1 MNILKKT
8 IFSVLA
14 SLLII
19 GNVFAADKI
28 KIGTEGAYPPWNS
41 KDASGKLIGFEVELA
56 YTLCRYIGEQC
67 VIVEQDW
74 DGMIPALIMR
84 KFDAI
89 MAGMSI
95 TAERQKA
102 ISFSQGY
109 ADEVASLAVMKGSS
123 LEGLDTPAGIN
134 LTKPNAAAKKALKTL
149 TAALAGKTVCVQTAT
164 IHQNFLDSGDVGK
177 VNVRTYKTQ
186 DEVNLDLASGR
197 CDAALAAAVA
207 FSDYAEK
214 SGKPVVLTGPTF
226 SGGAFGNGVGV
237 GIRKDDT
244 QLLKAFKSSVSSFLI
259 PTPTPLPN
267 APPEKV
273 GPTKT
278 TGLPDFSA

>member
-1 MNILKKT
+1 MNIFKKT
-8 IFSVLA
+8 IFSVLF

-19 GNVFAADKI
+19 GNVNADKI

-56 YTLCRYIGEQC
+56 YTLCRYIGQQC
-67 VIVEQDW
+67 EIVEQDW

-109 ADEVASLAVMKGSS
+109 ADEVASLAVMKGSD
-123 LEGLDTPAGIN
+123 LEGMNTPEGIN
-134 LTKPNAAAKKALKTL
+134 LTLGGSGVKKTLKTL
-149 TAALAGKTVCVQTAT
+149 TGALAGKTVCTQTAT
-164 IHQNFLDSGDVGK
+164 IHQNFLESGDVGK
-177 VNVRTYKTQ
+177 INLRTYKTQ

-197 CDAALAAAVA
+197 CDVALAAAVA
-207 FSDYAEK
+207 FTDYAEK
-214 SGKPVVLTGPTF
+214 SGKPVVLVGPTF

-244 QLLKAFKSSVSSFLI
+244 ALLKAFNKAI
-259 PTPTPLPN
+259 
-267 APPEKV
+267 EKARKN
-273 GPTKT
+273 GDISRIATKWF
-278 TGLPDFSA
+278 GFDASM